1 MCHGKEDIS
10 ILGIIGRLIR
20 ELEFI
25 SRDGSK
31 RMFQAGG
38 VADAEHTSENVWR
51 TGKALGWLECRGREE
66 VFKPVPDPRGP

>member
-31 RMFQAGG
+31 RMF
-38 VADAEHTSENVWR
+38 
-51 TGKALGWLECRGREE
+51 
-66 VFKPVPDPRGP
+66 